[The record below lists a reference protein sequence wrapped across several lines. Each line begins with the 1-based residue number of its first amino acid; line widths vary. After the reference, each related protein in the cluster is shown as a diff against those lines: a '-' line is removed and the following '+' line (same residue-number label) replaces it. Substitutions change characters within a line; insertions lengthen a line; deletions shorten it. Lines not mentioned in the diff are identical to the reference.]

1 VLFVPETG
9 LNIQRVAG
17 ALVTLAVYFDFSEAL
32 LESLSCRLPRVAEA
46 ETGLQ
51 PLRKCLPFGKRLIDV
66 GHQVSTRDGCPMV
79 ASHVATSP

>member
-46 ETGLQ
+46 ETVFNHCANAC
-51 PLRKCLPFGKRLIDV
+51 PLAND
-66 GHQVSTRDGCPMV
+66 
-79 ASHVATSP
+79 